1 MALYTDL
8 GLWYSK
14 QQRPAAQK
22 RDATL
27 AMNSYARFLAQQRGN
42 RQAMD
47 IDIAGTKGLGK
58 LTSQYA
64 QRGLSSS
71 GIRERGTGEYGAQWQ
86 RQKQDVLTGVTE
98 QQRQLDL
105 QDAAAIAEY
114 DNLIQEIN
122 REKERRIIEA
132 ATELDK
138 FRPFLGS

>member
-86 RQKQDVLTGVTE
+86 RQKQDVLTGMTE

-114 DNLIQEIN
+114 DSLIQQLN
-122 REKERRIIEA
+122 REKEQRIIEA
-132 ATELDK
+132 AAELDR

>member
-47 IDIAGTKGLGK
+47 IDIAGTKGLGR

-71 GIRERGTGEYGAQWQ
+71 GIRSRGTGEYGSQWQ

-132 ATELDK
+132 ATQLDK

>member
-47 IDIAGTKGLGK
+47 IDIAGTKGLGR

-71 GIRERGTGEYGAQWQ
+71 GIRSRGTGEYGAQWQ

-114 DNLIQEIN
+114 DSLIQEIN

-132 ATELDK
+132 ATQLDK

>member
-8 GLWYSK
+8 GLWYGK

-47 IDIAGTKGLGK
+47 IDVAGTKGLGK
-58 LTSQYA
+58 LAASYA

-71 GIRERGTGEYGAQWQ
+71 GIRSRGTGEYGTQWQ

-122 REKERRIIEA
+122 REKEQRIIEA
-132 ATELDK
+132 AAALDK

>member
-47 IDIAGTKGLGK
+47 IDVAGTKGLGK
-58 LTSQYA
+58 LGASYA

-71 GIRERGTGEYGAQWQ
+71 GIRSRGTGEYGAQWQ
-86 RQKQDVLTGVTE
+86 RQKQDALTGATE
-98 QQRQLDL
+98 QMRQLDL

-122 REKERRIIEA
+122 REKERRIIDA
-132 ATELDK
+132 ATTLDK

>member
-1 MALYTDL
+1 MAQYADL
-8 GLWYSK
+8 GLWYSQ

-47 IDIAGTKGLGK
+47 IDVAGAKGLGK
-58 LTSQYA
+58 LGASYA

-71 GIRERGTGEYGAQWQ
+71 GIRERGVGEYGAGWQ
-86 RQKQDVLTGVTE
+86 RQKQDVLTGMTE
-98 QQRQLDL
+98 QLRQLDL
-105 QDAAAIAEY
+105 QDAATVAEY
-114 DNLIQEIN
+114 DSLMQEIN

-132 ATELDK
+132 AAALSQ

>member
-1 MALYTDL
+1 MAQYTDL
-8 GLWYSK
+8 GLWWSG

-27 AMNSYARFLAQQRGN
+27 AMNSYARFLGQQRGN

-47 IDIAGTKGLGK
+47 IDVAGTRGLGR
-58 LTSQYA
+58 LAASYA

-71 GIRERGTGEYGAQWQ
+71 GIRERGLGEYGAGWQ
-86 RQKQDVLTGVTE
+86 RQKQDVLDQMN
-98 QQRQLDL
+98 QQLQELDL
-105 QDAAAIAEY
+105 QDAGAIAEY
-114 DNLIQEIN
+114 DALMQEIN

-132 ATELDK
+132 AAALSQ

>member
-8 GLWYSK
+8 GLWYGK

-47 IDIAGTKGLGK
+47 IDVAGTKGLGK
-58 LTSQYA
+58 LGASYA

-71 GIRERGTGEYGAQWQ
+71 GIRSRGTGEYGAQWQ
-86 RQKQDVLTGVTE
+86 RQKQDALTGATE
-98 QQRQLDL
+98 QMRQLDL

-122 REKERRIIEA
+122 REKEQRIIEA
-132 ATELDK
+132 ATTLDK

>member
-14 QQRPAAQK
+14 QQRPAQQK

-47 IDIAGTKGLGK
+47 IDISGTKGLGK
-58 LTSQYA
+58 LTSSYA

-71 GIRERGTGEYGAQWQ
+71 GIRSRGTGEYGAQWQ
-86 RQKQDVLTGVTE
+86 RQKQDVLGATTE
-98 QQRQLDL
+98 QLRQLDL
-105 QDAAAIAEY
+105 QDAATIAEY
-114 DNLIQEIN
+114 DSLIAELN
-122 REKERRIIEA
+122 REKEQRIIEA
-132 ATELDK
+132 AAALDK

>member
-8 GLWYSK
+8 GLWYGK

-47 IDIAGTKGLGK
+47 IDVAGTKGLGK
-58 LTSQYA
+58 LGASYA
-64 QRGLSSS
+64 KRGLSSS
-71 GIRERGTGEYGAQWQ
+71 GIRSRGTGEYGAQWQ
-86 RQKQDVLTGVTE
+86 RQKQDALTGATE
-98 QQRQLDL
+98 QMRQLDL

-122 REKERRIIEA
+122 REKERRIIDA
-132 ATELDK
+132 ATTLDK

>member
-14 QQRPAAQK
+14 QQRPAQQK

-47 IDIAGTKGLGK
+47 VDIAGTKGLGK
-58 LTSQYA
+58 LTSSFA

-71 GIRERGTGEYGAQWQ
+71 GIRSRQTGEYGANWQ
-86 RQKQDVLTGVTE
+86 RQKQDTLTGMTE
-98 QQRQLDL
+98 QLRQLDL
-105 QDAAAIAEY
+105 QDAATIAEY
-114 DNLIQEIN
+114 DSLIAELN
-122 REKERRIIEA
+122 REKEQRIIEA
-132 ATELDK
+132 AAALDK

>member
-1 MALYTDL
+1 MAQYTDL
-8 GLWYSK
+8 GLWYSG

-47 IDIAGTKGLGK
+47 IDVQGTKGLGK
-58 LTSQYA
+58 LASSYG
-64 QRGLSSS
+64 QRGLRTS
-71 GIRERGTGEYGAQWQ
+71 GIRERGLGEYGAGWQ
-86 RQKQDVLTGVTE
+86 RQKQDVLTGMNQE
-98 QQRQLDL
+98 LQQLDL
-105 QDAAAIAEY
+105 QDTAAIAEY
-114 DNLIQEIN
+114 DALMQEIN

-132 ATELDK
+132 AAALSQ

>member
-47 IDIAGTKGLGK
+47 IDIAGTKGLGR

-71 GIRERGTGEYGAQWQ
+71 GIRSRGTGEYGAQWQ

-132 ATELDK
+132 ATQLDK

>member
-8 GLWYSK
+8 GLWYGK

-58 LTSQYA
+58 LGASYA

-71 GIRERGTGEYGAQWQ
+71 GIRSRGTGEYGAQWQ
-86 RQKQDVLTGVTE
+86 RQKQDALTGATE
-98 QQRQLDL
+98 QMRQLDL

-122 REKERRIIEA
+122 REKERRIIDA
-132 ATELDK
+132 ATTLDK

>member
-1 MALYTDL
+1 MAQYTDL
-8 GLWYSK
+8 GLWYSQ
-14 QQRPAAQK
+14 QQRPASQK

-47 IDIAGTKGLGK
+47 IDVAGTKGLGK
-58 LTSQYA
+58 LAASYA

-71 GIRERGTGEYGAQWQ
+71 GIRERGTGEYGANWQ
-86 RQKQDVLTGVTE
+86 RQKQDVFSGTTE
-98 QQRQLDL
+98 ALRQLDL

-114 DNLIQEIN
+114 DSLIQEIN

-132 ATELDK
+132 AAALDR

>member
-8 GLWYSK
+8 GLWYGK

-47 IDIAGTKGLGK
+47 IDVAGTKGLGK
-58 LTSQYA
+58 LGASYA

-71 GIRERGTGEYGAQWQ
+71 GIRSRGTGEYGAQWQ
-86 RQKQDVLTGVTE
+86 RQKQDALTGATE
-98 QQRQLDL
+98 QMRQLDL

-122 REKERRIIEA
+122 REKERRIIDA
-132 ATELDK
+132 ATTLDK

>member
-47 IDIAGTKGLGK
+47 IDIAGTKGLGR

-71 GIRERGTGEYGAQWQ
+71 GIRSRGTGEYGSQWQ

-114 DNLIQEIN
+114 DSLIQEIN

-132 ATELDK
+132 ATQLDK

>member
-1 MALYTDL
+1 MAQYTDL
-8 GLWYSK
+8 GLWWSA

-58 LTSQYA
+58 LGSSYA
-64 QRGLSSS
+64 QRGLTSS
-71 GIRERGTGEYGAQWQ
+71 GIRERGLGEYGAGWQ
-86 RQKQDVLTGVTE
+86 RQKQDVMTE
-98 QQRQLDL
+98 MAQKLQELNL
-105 QDAAAIAEY
+105 QDTAAISDY
-114 DNLIQEIN
+114 DALMQEIN

-132 ATELDK
+132 ATALNQ

>member
-22 RDATL
+22 RDANL

-47 IDIAGTKGLGK
+47 IDVAGTKGLGK
-58 LTSQYA
+58 LAASYA

-71 GIRERGTGEYGAQWQ
+71 GIRSRGTGEYGAQWQ
-86 RQKQDVLTGVTE
+86 RQKQDALTGMTE
-98 QQRQLDL
+98 QMRQLDL

-122 REKERRIIEA
+122 REKEQRIIEA
-132 ATELDK
+132 ATALDK